1 MERGSVRGLTAALI
15 AVLDAGM
22 EISAL
27 ATSFTA
33 QLPDWVGEEI
43 ASVPAVTDG
52 PAERMAL
59 VHRLARRNHVEGSGG
74 PFAALVAESGSG
86 RILSVGVN
94 VVLATG
100 VSSVHAEVMA
110 LSLAQVRGG
119 SWDLGAVGLPAAEL
133 VVNWR
138 PCAMCFGATLWSGVR
153 RLVIAGEGP
162 ECEQLTGFDEGPVR
176 DDWRDQLAA
185 RGISVLA
192 DVLRQE
198 AVATFAEYGAGDRLV
213 YNARRGTVA

>member
-1 MERGSVRGLTAALI
+1 MRFGLN
-15 AVLDAGM
+15 AGM
-22 EISAL
+22 QINDL

-33 QLPDWVGEEI
+33 RLPDWVGEEL
-43 ASVPAVTDG
+43 AAVPPVLPTAT
-52 PAERMAL
+52 ERMSL
-59 VHRLARRNHVEGSGG
+59 VHRLARRNHVEGNGG

-86 RILSVGVN
+86 RVLSVGVN
-94 VVLATG
+94 VVLSTG

-119 SWDLGAVGLPAAEL
+119 GWDLGAAGTPAAEL

-176 DDWRDQLAA
+176 ADWREQFAE
-185 RGISVLA
+185 RGIAVLS

-198 AVATFAEYGAGDRLV
+198 AVETFAEYGASEALV
-213 YNARRGTVA
+213 YNARRGAAGAGSADGPNRRL